1 MRFLFIVYTILFT
14 GSCQSRT
21 ANETSETT
29 KPIPSTSDI
38 AVQADTMCFQQILQ
52 RDTTTLRL
60 VVNGTAVKGY
70 LDINPYEKDRA
81 RGPVEGRLTGNQIQ
95 ADWDRAGE
103 GVVQRYA
110 INFTLKGNAITW
122 HEGERIKKQGV
133 WVLKQPRS
141 GYEYVLNRKNCR

>member
-60 VVNGTAVKGY
+60 VVNGTVVKGY

-122 HEGERIKKQGV
+122 HEGERAKKQGV
-133 WVLKQPRS
+133 WVLKQPS
-141 GYEYVLNRKNCR
+141 TGYEYVLNRKNCR